1 MKISNG
7 DKVYEI
13 EFLKKCAKK
22 DFPALP
28 KKTRENFENAIEKE
42 LKVDPIRA
50 GKPLCGKLL
59 GYRRLD
65 SGGYRLIYRVNI
77 AKYKVFIV
85 AAGPRGD
92 IYKRAGLPDLLS
104 NL

>member
-28 KKTRENFENAIEKE
+28 KTIKLRVEKAI
-42 LKVDPIRA
+42 
-50 GKPLCGKLL
+50 
-59 GYRRLD
+59 
-65 SGGYRLIYRVNI
+65 
-77 AKYKVFIV
+77 
-85 AAGPRGD
+85 
-92 IYKRAGLPDLLS
+92 
-104 NL
+104 